1 MSPLIRR
8 HLIPAAAL
16 LTCVLA
22 MAPSGVPAQEEA
34 EGEPETAPSPTISQ
48 RTGEKLNEAIEFLN
62 TEDYASAT
70 RVLSEIN
77 LDKTSPYERSRI
89 EQIWSGISYAQGDP
103 DAARDHL
110 TKAINAGGFNEQEVS
125 QARYQIAQMY
135 MAEEIWKEGA
145 AALEDWFRT
154 ATEPNSAAYY
164 LLAAAYYQ
172 MEDLDRALE
181 PAKKAVELTDK
192 PQVSWIELLL
202 GLYLQRENY
211 DAALPLMER
220 LIAMEPDKKSHWL
233 RLSSL
238 YQAQEKYPQ
247 ALAAMQVAYNAGYL
261 ESESDYM
268 RLADMLRFNN
278 IPFRAA
284 RVLEKAIDDGHVKA
298 NEEVYEKLANAWIQ
312 ARDFEQ
318 AIPPLKRAAGMSDN
332 GDLYAQLG
340 QVQIQREE
348 WGDAVAALQDG
359 IDKGGLKDP
368 GNSHLLMGIALFNQ
382 KKLKDART
390 WFQRASRSQKHQ
402 KMAAGYIQLIDS
414 RQS

>member
-1 MSPLIRR
+1 MFPHIRR
-8 HLIPAAAL
+8 HPIPAAAL

-22 MAPSGVPAQEEA
+22 MAPGVSAQEEA
-34 EGEPETAPSPTISQ
+34 KAEKPATTPAPTISE

-62 TEDYASAT
+62 NDDYASAT

-77 LDKTSPYERSRI
+77 LEKTSPYERSRI
-89 EQIWSGISYAQGDP
+89 EQIWSGIAYAQGKP

-110 TKAINAGGFNEQEVS
+110 QKAIAAGGFNEQEVS
-125 QARYQIAQMY
+125 QARYNIAQMY
-135 MAEEIWKEGA
+135 MAEDLWKEGV
-145 AALEDWFRT
+145 AALEEWFRT
-154 ATEPNSAAYY
+154 APAPNSAAYY

-172 MEDLDRALE
+172 LEDLDRALE
-181 PAKKAVELTDK
+181 PAKKAVELSDK
-192 PQVSWIELLL
+192 PQISWIELLL
-202 GLYLQRENY
+202 GLYLQREDY

-238 YQAQEKYPQ
+238 YQTQEKYPQ

-261 ESESDYM
+261 ETESDYV

-284 RVLEKAIDDGHVKA
+284 RVLEKAIEDGHVKGS
-298 NEEVYEKLANAWIQ
+298 EEVYEKLANAWLQ

-318 AIPPLKRAAGMSDN
+318 AIPPLKRAAGMSNN

-340 QVQIQREE
+340 QVQIQREK

-359 IDKGGLKDP
+359 IDKGGLKDM
-368 GNSHLLMGIALFNQ
+368 GNSQLLMGIALFNQ

-390 WFQRASRSQKHQ
+390 WFQRASSSKKHQ